1 MVLSSVEFEGVLVCP
16 VLLQLRGE
24 RRGHFSRF
32 AIGDNLELPD
42 GTIPPGVEQ
51 TSMHGDPGV
60 EQSMP
65 PMKIGGSAQNG
76 AGDAAHSGGDHC
88 ELPDAKDNDIDG
100 HLEGD
105 EQADRIEKA
114 LQLEQFQL
122 EEEEMAPEPSDGR
135 KGTKESDDATQREK
149 GAAERI
155 EAEERGV
162 KPAQWMSLFGISQ
175 LEQEQVG

>member
-1 MVLSSVEFEGVLVCP
+1 MKIGGSAQDGA
-16 VLLQLRGE
+16 GDAA
-24 RRGHFSRF
+24 HN
-32 AIGDNLELPD
+32 AGDNFELPD

-65 PMKIGGSAQNG
+65 SMKIGGSAQNG
-76 AGDAAHSGGDHC
+76 AGDAAHNGGDNF

-100 HLEGD
+100 HLEGY

-135 KGTKESDDATQREK
+135 KGKKKAMMPHN
-149 GAAERI
+149 ERK
-155 EAEERGV
+155 ARRRG
-162 KPAQWMSLFGISQ
+162 
-175 LEQEQVG
+175 